1 MPALPNRRQEL
12 FCLKVAQGIPPYR
25 AYPEAGY
32 KPHSSHPYRLMGEN
46 GRVKNRLIEL
56 TGTSDVQE
64 LASRDR
70 ILSELASVGY
80 APIGGPDV
88 KVNEKINSLMGMA
101 KIAGHLIDRK
111 EIGKA
116 GDFAKLNEHE
126 LDSILDATYSEI
138 ALLESEGS
146 GDSDGETE
154 EAEEEEDGS

>member
-12 FCLKVAQGIPPYR
+12 FAIKLAQGIPPYR

-32 KPHSSHPYRLMGEN
+32 KKDPGNCYRMTEN
-46 GRVKNRLIEL
+46 DRVKKRLIEL
-56 TGTSDVQE
+56 TGTADVQE

-146 GDSDGETE
+146 GDSDGEAE